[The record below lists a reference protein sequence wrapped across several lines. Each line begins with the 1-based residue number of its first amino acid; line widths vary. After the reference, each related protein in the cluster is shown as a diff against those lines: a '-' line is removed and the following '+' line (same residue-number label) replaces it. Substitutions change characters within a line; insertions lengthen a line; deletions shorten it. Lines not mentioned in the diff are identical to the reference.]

1 MSDAPDLPGMPGAP
15 DGPPSD
21 PFGTTVPAP
30 PPLPPG
36 YTQTASPV
44 PPSLGE
50 FAIKRS
56 VARAVLCSIASFG
69 VYTFYWFY
77 QYRSRISAE
86 LGKSDEAALHT
97 AGLLVPFLNLY
108 LIYVFWTDVSTV
120 RQRVG
125 LEEIPAVRYI
135 VLSVIPL
142 VSVVTGPVCY
152 ALVAQR
158 LNEYWDVRTGG
169 TATDAP
175 FRGGEKLATFLPM
188 VLIWGTLFLVV
199 GLALVF
205 T

>member
-1 MSDAPDLPGMPGAP
+1 
-15 DGPPSD
+15 
-21 PFGTTVPAP
+21 
-30 PPLPPG
+30 
-36 YTQTASPV
+36 
-44 PPSLGE
+44 LGE

-69 VYTFYWFY
+69 VYTLYWFY

-86 LGKSDEAALHT
+86 LGKRDEAALHT

-108 LIYVFWTDVSTV
+108 LIYTFWIDVSTV

-125 LEEIPAVRYI
+125 LEEIPAARYI
-135 VLSVIPL
+135 VLSVIPF
-142 VSVVTGPVCY
+142 VSLVTGPVCY

-188 VLIWGTLFLVV
+188 VVIWGTLLLVV